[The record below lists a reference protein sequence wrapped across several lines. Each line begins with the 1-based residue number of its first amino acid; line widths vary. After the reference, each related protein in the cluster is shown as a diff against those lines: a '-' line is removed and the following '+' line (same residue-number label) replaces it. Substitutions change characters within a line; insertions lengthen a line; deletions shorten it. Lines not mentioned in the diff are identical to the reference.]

1 MTDDEKLALIQKRFP
16 EIVSRLNK
24 EKETDYGNVTPREKL
39 FFKDVFETLSRT
51 DKKLFLE
58 LYQNIATA
66 SEQMVAKSRAMEN
79 GFGLKKHLAAEY
91 REMFGAD
98 ADFDKK
104 LAQENVVY
112 RPTVENLYLNYQFLD
127 EVAAAPYKQQA
138 AEILAKIAENP
149 GKANQKLRE
158 ALEGVSV
165 EFRIF
170 KGEQLDGKCQYQ
182 KVCPED
188 ANKTLVVNLSEGCF
202 KEHQQGLGMLMAHEL
217 SHFVD
222 GKGRPDG
229 YQGKLPEAQEFFADA
244 AGYRMAK
251 NCGFDIEHYKAE
263 NRKLNAP
270 FFNRRM
276 DKIEVLQRNDEALER
291 AFRQRGEAGR

>member
-1 MTDDEKLALIQKRFP
+1 M
-16 EIVSRLNK
+16 
-24 EKETDYGNVTPREKL
+24 
-39 FFKDVFETLSRT
+39 
-51 DKKLFLE
+51 
-58 LYQNIATA
+58 
-66 SEQMVAKSRAMEN
+66 AKSRVMEN

-127 EVAAAPYKQQA
+127 EAAAASYKQQA

-158 ALEGVSV
+158 ALEGVNV

-170 KGEQLDGKCQYQ
+170 KGEPLDGKCQYQ

-251 NCGFDIEHYKAE
+251 NCGFDIEHCKAE

-291 AFRQRGEAGR
+291 AFQQRGGVGR